1 MCGEYKMADVIKVL
15 EKIKEIIE
23 NYQIDLSYSTYRS
36 EEELVNELD
45 LYIFK
50 LKAND
55 FSCNKE
61 ISLLF
66 APTGDL
72 QEIAIDSG
80 WSEEYMEL
88 AEIIDKY
95 IK

>member
-1 MCGEYKMADVIKVL
+1 MVMVYKMKEIIKVL
-15 EKIKEIIE
+15 EKVKEIIG
-23 NYQIDLSYSTYRS
+23 NYQMDLSYSTYRS
-36 EEELVNELD
+36 EEELVNDLE
-45 LYIFK
+45 LYISK
-50 LKAND
+50 LKANN
-55 FSCNKE
+55 FSCNKQ

-88 AEIIDKY
+88 AEIIDRY